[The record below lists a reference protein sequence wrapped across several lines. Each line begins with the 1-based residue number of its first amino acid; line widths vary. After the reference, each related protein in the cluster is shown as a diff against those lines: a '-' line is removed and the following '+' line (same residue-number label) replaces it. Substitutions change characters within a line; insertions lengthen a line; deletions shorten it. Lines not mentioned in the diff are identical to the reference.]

1 MPTLPFILL
10 AFTSIYPNSCTLPNN
25 DSLHSSC
32 PATGKSKRSNER
44 KKNKNKKDKKKAAG
58 GYDDKG
64 VAEER
69 WVLLKLL
76 HKGCGGNKQGAQQ
89 LRRRKAAARACW
101 CCPLCD
107 LRRCVLYIV
116 QLARLQI
123 ESGFICILPF
133 FMILPSLPPSSNA
146 PGRICSLQPWPLT
159 STAAATAAAGGCRG
173 PAGAGRRRLGR
184 GGGREGEGETRK
196 GHTSHQS
203 SRLWKKKG
211 NEDRK

>member
-1 MPTLPFILL
+1 MEHFPCTCLPFLSFFWPSHQSIRTHILSQITIL
-10 AFTSIYPNSCTLPNN
+10 CILPALQQARASAGTS
-25 DSLHSSC
+25 
-32 PATGKSKRSNER
+32 ER
-44 KKNKNKKDKKKAAG
+44 KTKTKRTKRRQPAA
-58 GYDDKG
+58 YDDKG
-64 VAEER
+64 AAEER

-76 HKGCGGNKQGAQQ
+76 HKGCGGDKQDAQQ

-101 CCPLCD
+101 CCPPCD
-107 LRRCVLYIV
+107 LRRYVLCIV
-116 QLARLQI
+116 RLARLQI

-146 PGRICSLQPWPLT
+146 PGRTCPLQPWPLT
-159 STAAATAAAGGCRG
+159 STAAATAAAAAGGRRA

-203 SRLWKKKG
+203 SRL
-211 NEDRK
+211 